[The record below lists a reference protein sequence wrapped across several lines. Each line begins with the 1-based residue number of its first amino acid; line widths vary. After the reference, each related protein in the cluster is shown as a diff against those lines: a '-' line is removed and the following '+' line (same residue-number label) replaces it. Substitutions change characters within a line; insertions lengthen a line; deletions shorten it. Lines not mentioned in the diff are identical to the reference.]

1 MSHLD
6 GFCEVVTREL
16 YVRTGYDWRVEA
28 DGARIIFSMRDPSH
42 EAGRPRIERSV
53 AFDRRKGVERDEVL
67 ARVREAV

>member
-1 MSHLD
+1 MSLD

-28 DGARIIFSMRDPSH
+28 DVTRIIFSMRDPSH
-42 EAGRPRIERSV
+42 EAGAHRIEHSV